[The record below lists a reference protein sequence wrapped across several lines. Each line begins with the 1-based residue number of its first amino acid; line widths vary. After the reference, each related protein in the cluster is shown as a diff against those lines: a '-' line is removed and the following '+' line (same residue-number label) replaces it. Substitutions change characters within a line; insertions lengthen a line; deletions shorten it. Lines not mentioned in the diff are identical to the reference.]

1 MFNLED
7 KRESLAPKRIQSRIH
22 YFNMSNL
29 LYYFNPKDFVITS
42 KCNVLMLLVLFKLV
56 LAVIIVTICTRNHVQ
71 SGKELPLCLG
81 NLLDN
86 REHHYAKD
94 SDGSYDNSRM
104 ISKLGSCQLTRYTF
118 ERVVACF
125 NALSDSRMRQ
135 QFINFLKIIPDYD
148 RKSKPSP
155 LPFVYHGNMEV
166 TSEILSEILR
176 LRLSFQWQP
185 LVNDTIID
193 TIRQWATDSQA
204 DRPNLIFLGIALW
217 YMIQTPGEHQPFQKQ
232 LELLAPLLSQLA
244 NVSKVIW
251 LNQYP
256 VMETYGDN
264 GAVNTVI
271 LSEKINHYNE
281 DARSELQQ
289 SYLPIIWDSSN
300 SLVEEYIRGC
310 ILFRQRV
317 QLGMYLLTDPDY
329 SYINCNDHTHPAYSA
344 LSQATQLLLHD
355 LCDARKL
362 FSP

>member
-1 MFNLED
+1 
-7 KRESLAPKRIQSRIH
+7 
-22 YFNMSNL
+22 
-29 LYYFNPKDFVITS
+29 
-42 KCNVLMLLVLFKLV
+42 
-56 LAVIIVTICTRNHVQ
+56 
-71 SGKELPLCLG
+71 
-81 NLLDN
+81 
-86 REHHYAKD
+86 
-94 SDGSYDNSRM
+94 
-104 ISKLGSCQLTRYTF
+104 
-118 ERVVACF
+118 
-125 NALSDSRMRQ
+125 MRQ
-135 QFINFLKIIPDYD
+135 QFINFLKIIPDYN

-166 TSEILSEILR
+166 TSEILR

-232 LELLAPLLSQLA
+232 LERLAPLLSQLA

-264 GAVNTVI
+264 GAVNTAI
-271 LSEKINHYNE
+271 FSEKINHYNE

-362 FSP
+362 FFP